1 MNFQNKPLQVGYKKI
16 ARLETTFIFKVKSCK
31 ADIKNTEIKK

>member
-16 ARLETTFIFKVKSCK
+16 ARFGITFIFKTKFCK